1 MTATQRKE
9 FRPDAHP
16 PRLHEIR
23 GNLTTLPEGWTLE
36 IKVLTEDP
44 VPRPHRACGE
54 GRDVPL
60 ELPKDPGLR
69 GSPLPAGLATGAVIF
84 LGMVLAPNKST
95 GAKPRR

>member
-1 MTATQRKE
+1 MTATQRKA

-23 GNLTTLPEGWTLE
+23 GKLTTLPEGWTLE
-36 IKVLTEDP
+36 TKVLTEDP

-60 ELPKDPGLR
+60 ELPKDPGPR
-69 GSPLPAGLATGAVIF
+69 GSLLPGRSGYWRSNLPRHGLGA
-84 LGMVLAPNKST
+84 
-95 GAKPRR
+95 